1 VQDDLVACLGRLCMS
16 IVYMYWMMKLLT
28 ECELLDKVR
37 YKCIWYLH
45 VFTMNSMVDDD
56 NVSIWL
62 MIIIVVLLR
71 GRLANTF
78 TIHSLQDVTDMQISN
93 HLFVLN
99 LPSGKLT

>member
-16 IVYMYWMMKLLT
+16 IYVLTDWMMKLLT

-56 NVSIWL
+56 HVSIWL
-62 MIIIVVLLR
+62 
-71 GRLANTF
+71 
-78 TIHSLQDVTDMQISN
+78 
-93 HLFVLN
+93 
-99 LPSGKLT
+99 

>member
-16 IVYMYWMMKLLT
+16 IYVLTDWMMKLLT

-56 NVSIWL
+56 HVAIWL
-62 MIIIVVLLR
+62 
-71 GRLANTF
+71 
-78 TIHSLQDVTDMQISN
+78 
-93 HLFVLN
+93 
-99 LPSGKLT
+99 